1 MPVLLNPS
9 VAPWNTVSGN
19 TVYGFSDYP
28 LTAYTPTYNSGNED
42 HGTVNVYFGNTIDR
56 IVVEYEE
63 WCPVILP
70 GKGINDATP
79 PNLATNEASWSLRTT
94 PTYRGIGIGSIDY
107 TIDTATILPLR
118 LTDFKAVSKNCSILL
133 NWETSFEENVEV
145 FEVEYSPEGRD
156 FQAVGRVTPENNSNG
171 SKYSFPVPHE
181 ITSGYFRL
189 KMQDV
194 DGKIQY
200 SDIRAVTSSCNNLI
214 WSFTDNPVIRG
225 KQAIINLTNKNGSLK
240 KGNLVLWDLAGR
252 QLLLKP
258 LLLQPGQNSINLE
271 TLMLKAGIYLIGIT
285 DQFNSIAGNI
295 QKLIVQ

>member
-1 MPVLLNPS
+1 
-9 VAPWNTVSGN
+9 
-19 TVYGFSDYP
+19 
-28 LTAYTPTYNSGNED
+28 
-42 HGTVNVYFGNTIDR
+42 
-56 IVVEYEE
+56 
-63 WCPVILP
+63 
-70 GKGINDATP
+70 
-79 PNLATNEASWSLRTT
+79 
-94 PTYRGIGIGSIDY
+94 
-107 TIDTATILPLR
+107 
-118 LTDFKAVSKNCSILL
+118 
-133 NWETSFEENVEV
+133 
-145 FEVEYSPEGRD
+145 
-156 FQAVGRVTPENNSNG
+156 
-171 SKYSFPVPHE
+171 
-181 ITSGYFRL
+181 
-189 KMQDV
+189 MQDV

-240 KGNLVLWDLAGR
+240 KGNLVLWDLASR